1 MSQKNNVI
9 IQNIKDLENL
19 IQTGLVKP
27 DDYINDLNTLRRIQD
42 NINQD
47 NIKQCRLLSKQLKG
61 FSSEALK
68 QIDEYIEQLIYQNQ
82 PSKTD
87 KTVNF
92 DVNNNEQPKDSNF
105 NQGEAIADENQAI
118 NNEEERKPAPVP
130 TQPTAHI
137 TQNQFELG
145 IALGIL
151 QKETNSLKEYLN
163 NILARQRDTDA
174 SINNQFDQ
182 FRNVQNNMEILSE
195 TIKNLEPLLVKIM
208 PDIKEASKDIKEQLT
223 ELLNNSNLIKRVT
236 EHQTEVDSMLK
247 KIRDSLNS
255 DMDDLYKKMRMSA
268 AGVVDEVV
276 ENSKKS
282 IVESGVEI
290 VQTATFK
297 TDKKYTNLMIFGLLG
312 FFICSGLTSAFT
324 AKLVAT
330 YSSNNTIE
338 YITKLLNDAADKNKE
353 QQQVKKSKK

>member
-1 MSQKNNVI
+1 MNNVI
-9 IQNIKDLENL
+9 EKIIEEQNSLSEKGILDSLTVNDNVNRLKSIEALLINNQGLAVIK
-19 IQTGLVKP
+19 
-27 DDYINDLNTLRRIQD
+27 
-42 NINQD
+42 NQ
-47 NIKQCRLLSKQLKG
+47 ISQLKVG
-61 FSSEALK
+61 DLYKKNLEQYVNDFHNPIQPESENVCE
-68 QIDEYIEQLIYQNQ
+68 I
-82 PSKTD
+82 S
-87 KTVNF
+87 
-92 DVNNNEQPKDSNF
+92 DSNEVV
-105 NQGEAIADENQAI
+105 NVTAKANENHAG
-118 NNEEERKPAPVP
+118 NSKEEKPPSPVP

-182 FRNVQNNMEILSE
+182 FRNIQNNMEILSE
-195 TIKNLEPLLVKIM
+195 TIKNLEHLLVKIM
-208 PDIKEASKDIKEQLT
+208 PDIKEAGKDIKEQLT

-236 EHQTEVDSMLK
+236 EHQIEVDSMLK

-290 VQTATFK
+290 VQTATLK

-312 FFICSGLTSAFT
+312 FFLCSLLSSAFT